1 VSAKVRRFRSARAL
15 GMVVVGLLALDIVL
29 AMAGVVM
36 RISEIGLLQRIG
48 RGELV
53 SPAEAARSDDRVA
66 AVAIAGLVALLVTGI
81 VWVVWQHRSQSNLH
95 AVGLR
100 ELTYS
105 PGWAAGW
112 WFVPFVNFVKPFQ
125 TVRELWKASD
135 GGEQWW
141 RMRTTPIIGGWW
153 AAWIAAAILDR
164 AAAYSFNVGEPT
176 VDGLIAGSRLFVAG
190 EAALFVAGALAISIV
205 RAVNE
210 RQSRLVQVVADRV
223 AVPIRP
229 DVVDEGQ
236 GPNP

>member
-1 VSAKVRRFRSARAL
+1 VSAKVRRFRSTRTLGIAL
-15 GMVVVGLLALDIVL
+15 LGGLALNVVLAGVMAILRISEVGLLH
-29 AMAGVVM
+29 
-36 RISEIGLLQRIG
+36 RIA

-53 SPAEAARSDDRVA
+53 SIAEVTRSDDRVG
-66 AVAIAGLVALLVTGI
+66 AVAIAQILLLLVTGI

-125 TVRELWKASD
+125 TVRELWKASG

-141 RMRTTPIIGGWW
+141 RMRTTPIIVWWW

-223 AVPIRP
+223 AVPVRP

>member
-1 VSAKVRRFRSARAL
+1 MSAEMRRFRSTRTLGVAL
-15 GMVVVGLLALDIVL
+15 LGGLALNVVL
-29 AMAGVVM
+29 AGVMAIL
-36 RISEIGLLQRIG
+36 RISEIGLLHRIA

-53 SPAEAARSDDRVA
+53 SIAEVNRSDDRVG
-66 AVAIAGLVALLVTGI
+66 AVAIAQILLLLVTGI

-100 ELTYS
+100 ELTYT

-141 RMRTTPIIGGWW
+141 RMGTTPIIGWWW

-176 VDGLIAGSRLFVAG
+176 VDGLITGSRLFVAG